1 MGKILNK
8 LEKEN
13 NYMETFLRDYVE
25 MIADTNEIELN
36 ETQMQSIVNNLRQED
51 EIWDVL
57 DSYVTEEI
65 ARAVKEV
72 K

>member
-1 MGKILNK
+1 
-8 LEKEN
+8 
-13 NYMETFLRDYVE
+13 MEEFLKDYVK
-25 MIADTNEIELN
+25 MIADTNEIKLN
-36 ETQMQSIVNNLRQED
+36 KTQMQTIVNNLRQED

>member
-1 MGKILNK
+1 
-8 LEKEN
+8 
-13 NYMETFLRDYVE
+13 MEEFLKDYVE
-25 MIADTNEIELN
+25 MIADTNEIKLN
-36 ETQMQSIVNNLRQED
+36 KTQMQTIVNNLRQED

-65 ARAVKEV
+65 ARAIKEV